1 MNLQDVLWLSY
12 KDLNEKRIR
21 TALTIV
27 MVVIGVAAIVAL
39 TSVTA
44 GISQSISSS
53 LNALG
58 PTSIIVSS
66 SGSTGFTVADVGRL
80 EALPNIT
87 SVTPLLT
94 GSGTLY
100 AGNHNS
106 SVTIIGVA
114 AQGLKQLL
122 GGNVTLYQGSMYE
135 DTITPAAVVGHTVA
149 FPTSA
154 AGAQTII
161 VGQAGTLRIGGGRG
175 GSTVTV
181 PVDGILTSH
190 GGFIIPVD
198 TAVFMSL
205 PAAEVVLHRA
215 SFNEMLVLAS
225 STSTVNSSA
234 SLITTI
240 YGSGARVITTAQL
253 LQTTSTII
261 GSISLLF
268 TIIAGVSLL
277 VAAIGIMNIMLI
289 AVYERTH
296 EIGILKSVGFKNR
309 HILLIFLFQALII
322 GFIGGVLGIV
332 VGAGTSYSLSSVLGG
347 GSASSTNASTT
358 SGAASARSTSAS
370 ASGSFRSSGA
380 SGSGGFAA
388 SGGGSTGFGGGSTSS
403 ISFKPVFPISTIISA
418 VLVAMTV
425 SIIAGLYPAWRASKM
440 EPIDALRQL

>member
-1 MNLQDVLWLSY
+1 MNLKDVLWLSY

-66 SGSTGFTVADVGRL
+66 SGTTGFTIADVARL
-80 EALPNIT
+80 EGLPNIT
-87 SVTPLLT
+87 SVTPLLI
-94 GSGTLY
+94 GSGVLY

-106 SVTIIGVA
+106 SVTIIGVTT
-114 AQGLKQLL
+114 QGLKQLL
-122 GGNVTLYQGSMYE
+122 GGNVTFYQGAIYE
-135 DTITPAAVVGHTVA
+135 DTVTPAAVVGHTVA

-154 AGAQTII
+154 AGTQVIT
-161 VGQAGTLRIGGGRG
+161 VGQAGTLKIGGGRTG
-175 GSTVTV
+175 GSTITV
-181 PVDGILTSH
+181 PIDGILPSH
-190 GGFIIPVD
+190 GGFIIPID
-198 TAVFMSL
+198 SAVFMSL
-205 PAAEVVLHRA
+205 PAAEIVLKRP
-215 SFNEMLVLAS
+215 SFNEMLVFAS
-225 STSTVNSSA
+225 NTSTVNSTA

-240 YGSGARVITTAQL
+240 YGSGARVTTTAQL
-253 LQTTSTII
+253 LSTTSSII

-332 VGAGTSYSLSSVLGG
+332 VGAGTSYGLSTVLGG
-347 GSASSTNASTT
+347 GGATSASTT
-358 SGAASARSTSAS
+358 SSTGAAST
-370 ASGSFRSSGA
+370 SGSFRSGSAGGGGGF
-380 SGSGGFAA
+380 SGSGG
-388 SGGGSTGFGGGSTSS
+388 GSSFGGGSSSTTAS
-403 ISFKPVFPISTIISA
+403 ISFKPVFPLSTIISA
-418 VLVAMTV
+418 VLVAMIV
-425 SIIAGLYPAWRASKM
+425 SIVAGMSPAWRASKM